1 MMMYQENQNQIKLS
15 NIIAPCFYELHRD
28 ISLNLH
34 THYWL
39 KGGRGS
45 TKSSFVSCEI
55 ILGMMKDTN
64 ANAVVLRKVGLF
76 LKDSVYEQLQWA
88 IQVLGVSNV
97 WESKLS
103 PLELIYRPTG
113 QRIIFRGAD
122 KPQKIKSTKFRRGYC
137 KYIWYEEVDEFN
149 GPGELRTINQSLMRG
164 GSPFVVFC
172 SYNPPKSQRNWVN
185 EEVLIEQ
192 PDRLI
197 HHSTYL
203 SVPKEWLGEQF
214 FVEAEHLKKVN
225 EQSYKHE
232 YLGEVTGTG
241 GAVFSNVVIEAITDE
256 QIATFDK
263 IKRAVDF
270 GYAVDPLHYTEC
282 YYDKTRRK
290 LYIYFEIHKVGMSNR
305 MAVEAIKK
313 QNPNNGRVMGDS
325 AEPRTIA
332 EFKNLGL
339 NIRPAKKGP
348 DSIEHGIKF
357 LQDLE
362 AIVIDKKRCPETA
375 KEFLSY
381 EYGKDKDGNFRADYP
396 DKDNHS
402 IDAVRYALEDEMK
415 LRGKGFSF
423 LR

>member
-1 MMMYQENQNQIKLS
+1 
-15 NIIAPCFYELHRD
+15 
-28 ISLNLH
+28 
-34 THYWL
+34 
-39 KGGRGS
+39 
-45 TKSSFVSCEI
+45 
-55 ILGMMKDTN
+55 MMKDKN

-88 IQVLGVSNV
+88 IQVLGVSDV

-122 KPQKIKSTKFRRGYC
+122 KPKKIKSTKFRKGYC

-149 GPGELRTINQSLMRG
+149 GMGELRTINQSLMRG

-203 SVPKEWLGEQF
+203 DVPKEWLGEQF
-214 FVEAEHLKKVN
+214 FIEAEHLKKVN
-225 EQSYKHE
+225 EQSYNHE

-241 GAVFSNVVIEAITDE
+241 GAVFSNVFIENITDE

-332 EFKNLGL
+332 EFRNLGL
-339 NIRPAKKGP
+339 NIKPAKKGP

-362 AIVIDKKRCPETA
+362 AIIIDKTRCPETA

-402 IDAVRYALEDEMK
+402 IDAVRYALESEMK
-415 LRGKGFSF
+415 MKGGGFSF
-423 LR
+423 FS

>member
-1 MMMYQENQNQIKLS
+1 MTMYQNQIKLS
-15 NIIAPCFYELHRD
+15 NIIAPCFYELHKD

-55 ILGMMKDTN
+55 ILGMMKDKN

-88 IQVLGVSNV
+88 IQVLGVSDV

-122 KPQKIKSTKFRRGYC
+122 KPKKIKSTKFRKGYC

-149 GPGELRTINQSLMRG
+149 GMGELRTINQSLMRG
-164 GSPFVVFC
+164 GSTFIVFC
-172 SYNPPKSQRNWVN
+172 SYNPPQSQRNWVN

-192 PDRLI
+192 ADRLI

-203 SVPKEWLGEQF
+203 DVPKEWLGEQF
-214 FVEAEHLKKVN
+214 FIEAEHLKKVN
-225 EQSYKHE
+225 EQSYNHE

-241 GAVFSNVVIEAITDE
+241 GAVFSNVFIEAITDE

-332 EFKNLGL
+332 EFRNLGL
-339 NIRPAKKGP
+339 NIKPAKKGP

-362 AIVIDKKRCPETA
+362 AIIIDKTRCPETA

-402 IDAVRYALEDEMK
+402 IDAVRYALESEMK
-415 LRGKGFSF
+415 MKGSGFSF
-423 LR
+423 FS

>member
-1 MMMYQENQNQIKLS
+1 MYQNQIKLS
-15 NIIAPCFYELHRD
+15 NIIAPCFYELHKD

-55 ILGMMKDTN
+55 ILGMMKDKN

-88 IQVLGVSNV
+88 IQVLGVSDV

-122 KPQKIKSTKFRRGYC
+122 KPKKIKSTKFRKGYC

-149 GPGELRTINQSLMRG
+149 GMGELRTINQSLMRG
-164 GSPFVVFC
+164 GSTFIVFC
-172 SYNPPKSQRNWVN
+172 SYNPPQSQRNWVN

-192 PDRLI
+192 ADRLI

-203 SVPKEWLGEQF
+203 DVPKEWLGEQF
-214 FVEAEHLKKVN
+214 FIEAEHLKKVN
-225 EQSYKHE
+225 EQSYNHE

-241 GAVFSNVVIEAITDE
+241 GAVFSNVFIEAITDE

-332 EFKNLGL
+332 EFRNLGL
-339 NIRPAKKGP
+339 NIKPAKKGP

-362 AIVIDKKRCPETA
+362 AIIIDKTRCPETA

-402 IDAVRYALEDEMK
+402 IDAVRYALESEMK
-415 LRGKGFSF
+415 MKGSGFSF
-423 LR
+423 FS

>member
-1 MMMYQENQNQIKLS
+1 MYQNQIKLS
-15 NIIAPCFYELHRD
+15 NIIAPCFYELHKD

-55 ILGMMKDTN
+55 ILGMMKDKN

-88 IQVLGVSNV
+88 IQVLGVSDV

-122 KPQKIKSTKFRRGYC
+122 KPKKIKSTKFRKGYC

-149 GPGELRTINQSLMRG
+149 GMGELRTINQSLMRG

-192 PDRLI
+192 ADRLI

-203 SVPKEWLGEQF
+203 DVPKEWLGEQF
-214 FVEAEHLKKVN
+214 FIEAEHLKKVN
-225 EQSYKHE
+225 EQSYNHE

-241 GAVFSNVVIEAITDE
+241 GAVFSNVFIENITDE

-332 EFKNLGL
+332 EFRNLGL
-339 NIRPAKKGP
+339 NIKPAKKGP

-362 AIVIDKKRCPETA
+362 AIIIDKTRCPETA

-402 IDAVRYALEDEMK
+402 IDAVRYALESEMK
-415 LRGKGFSF
+415 MKGSGFSF
-423 LR
+423 FS